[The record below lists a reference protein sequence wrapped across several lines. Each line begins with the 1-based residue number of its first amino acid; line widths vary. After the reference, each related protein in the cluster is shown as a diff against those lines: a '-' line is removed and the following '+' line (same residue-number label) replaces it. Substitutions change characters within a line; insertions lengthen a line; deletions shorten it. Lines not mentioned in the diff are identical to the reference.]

1 MYAKQRLK
9 TKIVIFLFSNLQ
21 SQMKSKGLFVITS
34 VYHILLSILLIEE
47 RKLKNNILVIVEITP
62 DIETLIHG
70 LKKTTWFDD
79 VFLMLGRKS
88 QKVLAGKLT
97 YSLNRKKIVELV
109 DAKNDSLKA
118 LKNGASDHD
127 IYICSPD
134 SAKNYFIYK
143 YKDHNKFMIED
154 GLKTYVTPAP
164 NTFKKL
170 TSVLVN
176 RPLVNGF
183 DKQIIKVF
191 ATTPSE
197 LPKELKAKSEQLNW
211 KATLANLNSEKLNA
225 LSLAFL
231 PSVDLN
237 DDDLFPKHKTKSII
251 ITQTLNEDG
260 IVDHES
266 TKIDICKDFINQA
279 NTELIYIKPHP
290 RERTDYAEL
299 FKNDKRIIVLPK
311 LFPAELLNMHPNL
324 KFEKA
329 FTAFSTAI
337 DHLEHVEKK
346 IKLGRDY
353 FGK

>member
-1 MYAKQRLK
+1 
-9 TKIVIFLFSNLQ
+9 
-21 SQMKSKGLFVITS
+21 MKSKGLFVITS

-47 RKLKNNILVIVEITP
+47 RKLKNNILVMVEITP
-62 DIETLIHG
+62 DIDSLIEG

-79 VFLMLGRKS
+79 VFLMVGRKS
-88 QKVLAGKLT
+88 QKKLAGKLT
-97 YSLNRKKIVELV
+97 YTLNRKKIVDLI
-109 DAKNDSLKA
+109 DAENSDLKA
-118 LKNGASDHD
+118 LKNGASAHD

-143 YKDHNKFMIED
+143 YKNHNKFMIED
-154 GLKTYVTPAP
+154 GLKTYIKSAP
-164 NTFKKL
+164 NTFKKI
-170 TSVLVN
+170 TSSLVN

-183 DKQIIKVF
+183 DKRITKVF

-197 LPKELKAKSEQLNW
+197 LPKELKVKSEKLNW
-211 KATLANLNSEKLNA
+211 KTTLANLSQDKLNA

-237 DDDLFPKHKTKSII
+237 ADGLFPKDKTKSII

-260 IVDHES
+260 VIEHES
-266 TKIDICKDFINQA
+266 TKIDIYKDFVNQA

-290 RERTDYAEL
+290 RERTDYAEI
-299 FKNDKRIIVLPK
+299 FNNDERVIVLPK

-324 KFEKA
+324 KFKKA

-337 DHLEHVEKK
+337 DNLEHVEEK
-346 IKLGRDY
+346 IKLGHDY
-353 FGK
+353 FKK